1 MLLLHTIITFHHSE
15 MLSILIF
22 SLLSLQFTAGSTCGD
37 VEVSTKSYTTEDATV
52 LSQIA
57 YISEFEVKCNPASS
71 SPGNL
76 YALFKEIIVPVA
88 NVAPNK
94 YQISW
99 TEDLKT
105 AQVGEIIVKIFDE
118 NGYAALRKAL
128 RNGDNIHEVE
138 YFTTLSIS
146 HPGAYKGPCISCEF
160 LAALF
165 SLSIAYYAVH
175 LRMKF
180 VS

>member
-1 MLLLHTIITFHHSE
+1 MYPFAASSACE
-15 MLSILIF
+15 
-22 SLLSLQFTAGSTCGD
+22 D
-37 VEVSTKSYTTEDATV
+37 VEVFAKSYTTQDATV

-57 YISEFEVKCNPASS
+57 YISEFEVKCNPVSA

-76 YALFKEIIVPVA
+76 YALFKENIIPVA

-99 TEDLKT
+99 TDDLKN
-105 AQVGEIIVKIFDE
+105 AQIGEIIVKIFDE
-118 NGYAALRKAL
+118 DGYAALKKAV
-128 RNGDNIHEVE
+128 RNGDNVHDVA
-138 YFTTLSIS
+138 YFTTVSIT

-175 LRMKF
+175 LRVKF

>member
-1 MLLLHTIITFHHSE
+1 MLLLIP
-15 MLSILIF
+15 
-22 SLLSLQFTAGSTCGD
+22 LLSSFLFEIAAGSPCKD

-57 YISEFEVKCNPASS
+57 YISEFVVKCNPSSS

-76 YALFKEIIVPVA
+76 YALFKENIIPVA

-94 YQISW
+94 YQLSW

-105 AQVGEIIVKIFDE
+105 AQVGEIVVKVFDE
-118 NGYAALRKAL
+118 DGYAALKKAL
-128 RNGDNIHEVE
+128 RNGDNIQEVMQ
-138 YFTTLSIS
+138 FTTVAIS

-175 LRMKF
+175 LRVKF

>member
-1 MLLLHTIITFHHSE
+1 MK
-15 MLSILIF
+15 
-22 SLLSLQFTAGSTCGD
+22 SLLILFILSSCIVKLTSSAACKD
-37 VEVSTKSYTTEDATV
+37 VQVSTKSYTTEDATV

-57 YISEFEVKCNPASS
+57 YISEFRVKCNPISAN
-71 SPGNL
+71 PGNL
-76 YALFKEIIVPVA
+76 YALFKENIIPVA

-105 AQVGEIIVKIFDE
+105 AQVGDINVNIFDE
-118 NGYAALRKAL
+118 EGYSALKKASRSGESL
-128 RNGDNIHEVE
+128 QEVPHF
-138 YFTTLSIS
+138 FTITIN
-146 HPGAYKGPCISCEF
+146 HPGSYKGPCISCEF
-160 LAALF
+160 LAAIF
-165 SLSIAYYAVH
+165 SLLIAYYAIH